1 MLVFLKL
8 QAGAAVA
15 AAQVGMT
22 AAISTVKAVNWGV
35 MQNTSIVMDT
45 LKDSANKC
53 LSNQAF
59 ESLAV
64 FFYVCLYR

>member
-1 MLVFLKL
+1 M

-53 LSNQAF
+53 VSNCGLKLHAVYLYLSLNQMIKQ
-59 ESLAV
+59 
-64 FFYVCLYR
+64 

>member
-1 MLVFLKL
+1 MYAFIKF

-53 LSNQAF
+53 VSKRTFQLMVIFNPPA
-59 ESLAV
+59 
-64 FFYVCLYR
+64 